1 MKGLAEEKVIIDY
14 VESGCASSVDNVE
27 TDKRR
32 YADISSTQ
40 MSKKKTISIRLLESD
55 IERIKD
61 KSLKD

>member
-40 MSKKKTISIRLLESD
+40 MSKKKPSASGCWKAILNV
-55 IERIKD
+55 
-61 KSLKD
+61 